1 MLGNSNNLIG
11 KTLGTCTLQRLVGR
25 GGMGA
30 VYLAQQSRPRR
41 TVAVK
46 VLLPDLV
53 LEERPRDEF
62 LARFRREADA
72 IAALDHVNIMPIY
85 EYSEQGDTAYLV
97 MPYVTGG
104 TLREVLEKR
113 GKIPLEKAL
122 TIIEQATAGLDS
134 AHAKG
139 IIHRDLKPGNM
150 LFHADGRILLADF
163 GLAKV
168 LKDVTESESNGRF
181 LTTTGTIVG
190 TPEYLSPEQSTGNPV
205 DKRTDVYSLGVVLFH
220 MLAGRVPF
228 QGASPV
234 AVAIKHTLEAPPSLT
249 RINPAIP
256 ANIEAVVMKAIAKAP
271 DQRFASAGAF
281 AHAFREAIETAKGLY
296 TLSDH
301 PLEQDTHGEHAASE
315 YTTHDEITTGP
326 TEVDLTPS
334 IQELDA
340 HETLPEPALPL
351 PIAEQSPV
359 VMPALPEAHVDTTND
374 DIHASETE
382 ENPRLPPAQQPLASL
397 STVVTHPKAAIIE
410 PLRMPPTTGP
420 EPHLQRVTWQPAV
433 QVQARRNLPLKRPQ
447 KHAGCQSVSMML
459 IGSFLTLLIIVAG
472 AVAYFHFSPLGGNNN
487 GTSHTT
493 TDGTSKNSGTGRTAT
508 ATAAHHTISG
518 SAPTASIAGAGN
530 AIYWTATPGQGCDQQ
545 GGQWSNTQANVTCNP
560 SKVVDS
566 QQTANNITGTFL
578 NKLSGGQQL
587 PDDYIVQVQVDGS
600 ANAQGLFG
608 IFFRNQTGSEGQ
620 GAYSFLIDPQNDQGA
635 GYIYNNTGS
644 GQMLTSVFPLEAKMG
659 GTLTIDIV
667 VQGNTFVFYING
679 QSQGNA
685 SSGGQ
690 YTNGGPGLA
699 ADQGANVTFKNFAI
713 YSMS

>member
-11 KTLGTCTLQRLVGR
+11 KTLGTYTLQRLVGR

-53 LEERPRDEF
+53 LEEHPRDEF

-113 GKIPLEKAL
+113 GKLPLEKAL
-122 TIIEQATAGLDS
+122 TIIEQAAAGLDS

-168 LKDVTESESNGRF
+168 LKDVTESESKGHF

-205 DKRTDVYSLGVVLFH
+205 DKRTDVYSLGIVLFH

-249 RINPAIP
+249 GINPAIP
-256 ANIEAVVMKAIAKAP
+256 ASVEAVVMKAIAKAP

-281 AHAFREAIETAKGLY
+281 AHAFREAIEASKGQYALA
-296 TLSDH
+296 DH
-301 PLEQDTHGEHAASE
+301 PFESDTHSE
-315 YTTHDEITTGP
+315 STENEQTTHDVLTTGP

-334 IQELDA
+334 IQEPQVY
-340 HETLPEPALPL
+340 EALTEAVPPS

-359 VMPALPEAHVDTTND
+359 VVPAPPEAHASAAND

-382 ENPRLPPAQQPLASL
+382 ENPRLPPAPNPIASL
-397 STVVTHPKAAIIE
+397 STVVTHPKAATVG
-410 PLRMPPTTGP
+410 PPRMPPTTGP
-420 EPHLQRVTWQPAV
+420 EAPLQRVARQAAV
-433 QVQARRNLPLKRPQ
+433 QVQARNLSPEKPQ
-447 KHAGCQSVSMML
+447 RQAGCQSVSMML
-459 IGSFLTLLIIVAG
+459 VGSLLTLLIIVAG
-472 AVAYFHFSPLGGNNN
+472 AVAYFHFLPLGGSHA
-487 GTSHTT
+487 TSHTT
-493 TDGTSKNSGTGRTAT
+493 TGSTSKGSSTGKSAT
-508 ATAAHHTISG
+508 ATPAQHTSG
-518 SAPTASIAGAGN
+518 SAPTASIAGAGS
-530 AIYWTATPGQGCDQQ
+530 AIYWTATPGKGCDQQ
-545 GGQWSNTQANVTCNP
+545 GGQWSNTQASVTCNP
-560 SKVVDS
+560 SKVVDRT
-566 QQTANNITGTFL
+566 QAANNITGTFL
-578 NKLSGGQQL
+578 NKVSSGHQL

-600 ANAQGLFG
+600 ANAQSQFG

-620 GAYSFLIDPQNDQGA
+620 GAYAFLIDPQNDQGA
-635 GYIYNNTGS
+635 GYIYDNTGS
-644 GQMLTSVFPLEAKMG
+644 GQILTTVFPLEAKMG
-659 GTLTIDIV
+659 GTLTIDIA
-667 VQGNTFVFYING
+667 VQGNDFTLYING
-679 QSQGNA
+679 QFQGNA

-713 YSMS
+713 YTTS